1 VKLTRRVLLQRA
13 MLAMAALPIMGAD
26 ASEAREGGPGDAGAA
41 ALPHDVK
48 LLLCDS
54 RSAASVELVAGH
66 ALPVIDVAGQAE
78 CRWRQLRAHSGSGAV
93 AGLTRWSDLVQAR
106 GVLQDRGLRLR
117 VEQARG
123 SLFYWE
129 MA

>member
-13 MLAMAALPIMGAD
+13 MLAMAALPIMRAD
-26 ASEAREGGPGDAGAA
+26 ASDAREGRPGADSAA
-41 ALPHDVK
+41 ALPRDVT
-48 LLLCDS
+48 LWLCDS
-54 RSAASVELVAGH
+54 RSAASVALGAGR
-66 ALPVIDVAGQAE
+66 ALPVIDVAGQAA
-78 CRWRQLRAHSGSGAV
+78 CRWQQLRAHSGSGAV

-106 GVLQDRGLRLR
+106 GLLQERGLRMR

-123 SLFYWE
+123 PLFYWE